1 MKVEG
6 ELEYEVKEIV
16 DLKVVRGKLQY
27 CVEWVGYGPEE
38 RT

>member
-1 MKVEG
+1 VEVKG

-16 DLKVVRGKLQY
+16 DSKVVRGKLQY
-27 CVEWVGYGPEE
+27 HVDWVGYGPEE